1 MTQRFKNL
9 AAATVTAGVAL
20 ISAPAAL
27 AADTT
32 PAADAAAA
40 ADAVPT
46 TPWLALLETSS
57 QGTWGQILD
66 VVFGIVDVLLGVMAD
81 TGFHL

>member
-9 AAATVTAGVAL
+9 AAATVTAGAAL
-20 ISAPAAL
+20 SAAPAAL
-27 AADTT
+27 ADTT
-32 PAADAAAA
+32 PAADAA

-66 VVFGIVDVLLGVMAD
+66 VVFGIIDVLLGFIAD

>member
-9 AAATVTAGVAL
+9 VAATVTAGAAL
-20 ISAPAAL
+20 IAAPAAL
-27 AADTT
+27 ADTT
-32 PAADAAAA
+32 PAADAA

>member
-1 MTQRFKNL
+1 MTQRFKNI
-9 AAATVTAGVAL
+9 AVATVTAGAAL
-20 ISAPAAL
+20 IAAPAAL
-27 AADTT
+27 ADTI
-32 PAADAAAA
+32 PAADAA

-66 VVFGIVDVLLGVMAD
+66 VFFGIVDGILGVMAD

>member
-9 AAATVTAGVAL
+9 AAATVTAGAAL
-20 ISAPAAL
+20 SAAPAAL
-27 AADTT
+27 ADTT
-32 PAADAAAA
+32 PAADAA

>member
-1 MTQRFKNL
+1 MTKRFKNL
-9 AAATVTAGVAL
+9 AAATVTAGAAL
-20 ISAPAAL
+20 IAAPAAL
-27 AADTT
+27 ADTT
-32 PAADAAAA
+32 PAADAA

-66 VVFGIVDVLLGVMAD
+66 VVFGIVDGLLGVIAD

>member
-32 PAADAAAA
+32 C
-40 ADAVPT
+40 
-46 TPWLALLETSS
+46 LLYTSPS
-57 QGTWGQILD
+57 PRD
-66 VVFGIVDVLLGVMAD
+66 
-81 TGFHL
+81 

>member
-9 AAATVTAGVAL
+9 AAATVTAGAAL
-20 ISAPAAL
+20 SAAPAAL
-27 AADTT
+27 AADTI
-32 PAADAAAA
+32 PAADAA

-57 QGTWGQILD
+57 QGTCGQILD
-66 VVFGIVDVLLGVMAD
+66 VFFGIVDVILGVMAD

>member
-1 MTQRFKNL
+1 MTKRFKNL
-9 AAATVTAGVAL
+9 AAATVTAGAAL
-20 ISAPAAL
+20 IAAPAAL
-27 AADTT
+27 ADTT
-32 PAADAAAA
+32 PAADAA

-57 QGTWGQILD
+57 QAWGQILD
-66 VVFGIVDVLLGVMAD
+66 VFFGIVDGILGVMAD

>member
-9 AAATVTAGVAL
+9 AAATITAGAAL
-20 ISAPAAL
+20 IAAPAAL
-27 AADTT
+27 ADTT
-32 PAADAAAA
+32 PAADAA

-66 VVFGIVDVLLGVMAD
+66 VFFGIVDVILGVMAD

>member
-9 AAATVTAGVAL
+9 AAATVTAGAAL
-20 ISAPAAL
+20 IAAPAAL
-27 AADTT
+27 ADTT
-32 PAADAAAA
+32 PAADAAAE
-40 ADAVPT
+40 AVPT

-66 VVFGIVDVLLGVMAD
+66 VFFGIVDVILGVMAD

>member
-1 MTQRFKNL
+1 MTKRFKNL
-9 AAATVTAGVAL
+9 AAATVTAGAAL
-20 ISAPAAL
+20 IAAPAAL
-27 AADTT
+27 ADTT
-32 PAADAAAA
+32 PAADAA

-66 VVFGIVDVLLGVMAD
+66 VVFGIVDGILGVMAD

>member
-9 AAATVTAGVAL
+9 AAATVTAGAAL
-20 ISAPAAL
+20 SAAPAAL
-27 AADTT
+27 ADTT
-32 PAADAAAA
+32 PAADAA

-66 VVFGIVDVLLGVMAD
+66 VFFGIVDAILGVMAD

>member
-9 AAATVTAGVAL
+9 AAATVTAGAAL
-20 ISAPAAL
+20 SAAPAAL
-27 AADTT
+27 ADTI
-32 PAADAAAA
+32 PAADAA

-66 VVFGIVDVLLGVMAD
+66 VFFGIVDAILGVMAD

>member
-1 MTQRFKNL
+1 MTKRFKNL
-9 AAATVTAGVAL
+9 AAATVTAGAAL
-20 ISAPAAL
+20 IAAPAAL
-27 AADTT
+27 ADTT
-32 PAADAAAA
+32 PAADAA

-66 VVFGIVDVLLGVMAD
+66 VVFGIIDGLLGVMAD

>member
-1 MTQRFKNL
+1 M
-9 AAATVTAGVAL
+9 
-20 ISAPAAL
+20 SAPDERVQVL
-27 AADTT
+27 AERLAPELLNYFARRVT
-32 PAADAAAA
+32 PAADAA

>member
-1 MTQRFKNL
+1 MTKRFKNL
-9 AAATVTAGVAL
+9 AAATITAGAAL
-20 ISAPAAL
+20 IAAPAAL
-27 AADTT
+27 ADTT
-32 PAADAAAA
+32 PAADAA

-66 VVFGIVDVLLGVMAD
+66 VFFGIVDVILGVMAD

>member
-9 AAATVTAGVAL
+9 AAATVTAGAAL
-20 ISAPAAL
+20 IAAPAAL
-27 AADTT
+27 ADTI
-32 PAADAAAA
+32 PAADAA

-66 VVFGIVDVLLGVMAD
+66 IFFGIVDGILGVMAD

>member
-9 AAATVTAGVAL
+9 AAATVTAGAAL
-20 ISAPAAL
+20 IAAPAAL
-27 AADTT
+27 ADTT
-32 PAADAAAA
+32 PAADAA

-66 VVFGIVDVLLGVMAD
+66 VIFGIVDGILGVMAD

>member
-9 AAATVTAGVAL
+9 AAATVTACAAL
-20 ISAPAAL
+20 GAAPAAL
-27 AADTT
+27 ADTT
-32 PAADAAAA
+32 PAADAA

-57 QGTWGQILD
+57 QGTWGQVLD
-66 VVFGIVDVLLGVMAD
+66 VFFGIVDGILGVMAD

>member
-1 MTQRFKNL
+1 MTKRFKNL
-9 AAATVTAGVAL
+9 AAATITAGAAL
-20 ISAPAAL
+20 IAAPAAL
-27 AADTT
+27 ADTT
-32 PAADAAAA
+32 PAADAA

-57 QGTWGQILD
+57 QGTCGQILD
-66 VVFGIVDVLLGVMAD
+66 VFFGIVDVILGVMAD

>member
-9 AAATVTAGVAL
+9 AAATVTAGAAL
-20 ISAPAAL
+20 IAAPAAL
-27 AADTT
+27 ADTI
-32 PAADAAAA
+32 PAADAA

>member
-32 PAADAAAA
+32 PAAD

>member
-9 AAATVTAGVAL
+9 VAATVTAGAAL
-20 ISAPAAL
+20 IAAPAAL
-27 AADTT
+27 ADTT
-32 PAADAAAA
+32 PAADAA

-66 VVFGIVDVLLGVMAD
+66 VFFGIVDVILGVMAD
-81 TGFHL
+81 TGFQF

>member
-9 AAATVTAGVAL
+9 AAATVTAGAAL
-20 ISAPAAL
+20 IAAPAAL
-27 AADTT
+27 ADTT
-32 PAADAAAA
+32 PAADAA

-66 VVFGIVDVLLGVMAD
+66 VFFGIVDAILGVMAD
-81 TGFHL
+81 TGFHF

>member
-1 MTQRFKNL
+1 MTQRFKNI
-9 AAATVTAGVAL
+9 AAATVTAGAAL
-20 ISAPAAL
+20 IAAPAAL
-27 AADTT
+27 ADTT
-32 PAADAAAA
+32 PAADAA

-66 VVFGIVDVLLGVMAD
+66 VVFGIIDFLLGFIAD

>member
-9 AAATVTAGVAL
+9 VAATVTAGAAL
-20 ISAPAAL
+20 IAAPAAL
-27 AADTT
+27 ADTT
-32 PAADAAAA
+32 PAADAA

-66 VVFGIVDVLLGVMAD
+66 VIFGIVDGILGVMAD
-81 TGFHL
+81 TGFQF

>member
-9 AAATVTAGVAL
+9 AAATVTAGAAL
-20 ISAPAAL
+20 SAAPAAL
-27 AADTT
+27 ADTI
-32 PAADAAAA
+32 PAADAA

-66 VVFGIVDVLLGVMAD
+66 GFFGIVDGILGVMAD

>member
-9 AAATVTAGVAL
+9 AAATVTAGAAL
-20 ISAPAAL
+20 SAAPAAL
-27 AADTT
+27 ADTT
-32 PAADAAAA
+32 PAADAA

-66 VVFGIVDVLLGVMAD
+66 VFFGIVDGILGVMAD
-81 TGFHL
+81 TGFHF

>member
-1 MTQRFKNL
+1 MTKRFKNL
-9 AAATVTAGVAL
+9 AAATVTAGAAL
-20 ISAPAAL
+20 IAAPAAL
-27 AADTT
+27 ADTT
-32 PAADAAAA
+32 PAADAA

-66 VVFGIVDVLLGVMAD
+66 VFFGIVDGILGVMAD
-81 TGFHL
+81 TGLQF

>member
-1 MTQRFKNL
+1 MTQRFKNI
-9 AAATVTAGVAL
+9 AAATVTAGAAL
-20 ISAPAAL
+20 SAAPAAL
-27 AADTT
+27 AADTI
-32 PAADAAAA
+32 PAADAA

-66 VVFGIVDVLLGVMAD
+66 VFFGIVDGILGVMAD

>member
-1 MTQRFKNL
+1 MTQRFKNI
-9 AAATVTAGVAL
+9 AAATVTAGAAL
-20 ISAPAAL
+20 SAAPAAL
-27 AADTT
+27 ADATQ
-32 PAADAAAA
+32 AADAA

-66 VVFGIVDVLLGVMAD
+66 VFFGIVDGILGVMAD

>member
-9 AAATVTAGVAL
+9 AAATITAGAAL
-20 ISAPAAL
+20 IAAPAAL
-27 AADTT
+27 ADTT
-32 PAADAAAA
+32 PAADAA

-66 VVFGIVDVLLGVMAD
+66 VIFGIVDGILGVMAD
-81 TGFHL
+81 TGFQF

>member
-9 AAATVTAGVAL
+9 AAATVTAGAAL
-20 ISAPAAL
+20 SAAPAAL
-27 AADTT
+27 ADTI
-32 PAADAAAA
+32 PAADAA

-66 VVFGIVDVLLGVMAD
+66 VFFGIVDGILGVMAD

>member
-1 MTQRFKNL
+1 MTQRFKNI
-9 AAATVTAGVAL
+9 AAATVTAGAAL
-20 ISAPAAL
+20 SASPAAL
-27 AADTT
+27 ADTT
-32 PAADAAAA
+32 PAADAA

-66 VVFGIVDVLLGVMAD
+66 VFFGIVDGILGVMAD

>member
-9 AAATVTAGVAL
+9 AAATVTAGAAL
-20 ISAPAAL
+20 IAAPAAL
-27 AADTT
+27 ADTT
-32 PAADAAAA
+32 PAADAA

>member
-9 AAATVTAGVAL
+9 AAATVTAGAAL
-20 ISAPAAL
+20 SASPAAL
-27 AADTT
+27 ADTT
-32 PAADAAAA
+32 PAADAA

-66 VVFGIVDVLLGVMAD
+66 VVFGIIDVLLGFIAD

>member
-1 MTQRFKNL
+1 MTKRFKNL
-9 AAATVTAGVAL
+9 AAATVTAGAAL
-20 ISAPAAL
+20 IAAPAAL
-27 AADTT
+27 ADTT
-32 PAADAAAA
+32 PAADAA

>member
-9 AAATVTAGVAL
+9 AAATVTAGAAL
-20 ISAPAAL
+20 IAAPAAL
-27 AADTT
+27 ADTI
-32 PAADAAAA
+32 PAADAA

-66 VVFGIVDVLLGVMAD
+66 VFFGIVDAILGVMAD

>member
-1 MTQRFKNL
+1 MTQRFKNI
-9 AAATVTAGVAL
+9 AAATVTAGAAL
-20 ISAPAAL
+20 SAAPAAL
-27 AADTT
+27 ADTT
-32 PAADAAAA
+32 PAADAA

-66 VVFGIVDVLLGVMAD
+66 VVFGIIDVLLGFIAD

>member
-32 PAADAAAA
+32 PAA
-40 ADAVPT
+40 ADVVPT
-46 TPWLALLETSS
+46 TPWLALLGTSS

-66 VVFGIVDVLLGVMAD
+66 VVFGIVDGLLGVIAD